1 MTDSAEIYRLL
12 HEYFGYE
19 HFRAGQQETIES
31 LLAGHDTLAVLPTG
45 AGKSLLYQLP
55 AYLLPGGVVIVSP
68 LISLMQDQV
77 DRLRQHG
84 EKRVVMLSSQLQGPA
99 RDQVLHSL
107 ASFRFIFAS
116 PEILTNPAVLAALY
130 RTPLS
135 MMVVDE
141 AHCISQWGP
150 DFRPEYLLL
159 RQIRQRIGQPRLLML
174 TATAT
179 PRVRCDILNKLGLD
193 HNQVHQVIRSV
204 NRPNIFL
211 VVNRVANPQAKDERL
226 LQLVASLPGPGII
239 YFASRKL
246 ATQMADWLREQTGL
260 VVAPYH
266 AGMSP
271 VDRFKIQQQFMNNQV
286 QIVCATSA
294 FGMGVDKN
302 DIRYIIHYHLPAN
315 LESYMQEI
323 GRAGRD
329 GQQSVAILLYA
340 PGDEGLPSQLT
351 AISLPSVDLLTQ
363 VKNHQLRPNVLG
375 DDQELFTFYLN
386 HGYQPAQIIAA
397 FKQRRRQQ
405 ALSLQRML
413 DYTSLKTCRRSFLLN
428 YFGEEAGDFPSPC
441 CDIDQQE
448 WRGELSL
455 PKSPRR
461 PASAE
466 QADWH
471 QRLRQL
477 FNQPS
482 E

>member
-1 MTDSAEIYRLL
+1 MTDSAEMYRLL
-12 HEYFGYE
+12 HERFGYQ
-19 HFRAGQQETIES
+19 HFRDGQQETIES

-55 AYLLPGGVVIVSP
+55 AYLMPGGVVIVSP

-77 DRLRQHG
+77 DRLRQQG

-99 RDQVLHSL
+99 RDQVLRSL

-116 PEILTNPAVLAALY
+116 PEILTTPAVLAAL
-130 RTPLS
+130 RRIPLS
-135 MMVVDE
+135 MMVIDE

-159 RQIRQRIGQPRLLML
+159 RQVRQYIGQPCLLML

-179 PRVRCDILNKLGLD
+179 PRVRRDILNKLGLD
-193 HNQVHQVIRSV
+193 RDHVHQVIRSV

-211 VVNRVANPQAKDERL
+211 AVDRVTNQQAKDERL
-226 LQLVASLPGPGII
+226 LQLVTNLPGPGII

-246 ATQMADWLREQTGL
+246 ATQMAEWLREQTGL

-286 QIVCATSA
+286 HVVCATSA
-294 FGMGVDKN
+294 FGMGIDKD
-302 DIRYIIHYHLPAN
+302 DIRYIIHYHLPTN

-351 AISLPSVDLLTQ
+351 AISLPSVNLLAQ
-363 VKNHQLRPNVLG
+363 VKNHQLRPAVLG
-375 DDQELFTFYLN
+375 DDQDLFTFYLD
-386 HGYQPAQIIAA
+386 HGYQPAQIISA
-397 FKQRRRQQ
+397 FKQRRQQQ
-405 ALSLQRML
+405 AISLQKML
-413 DYTSLKTCRRSFLLN
+413 DYASLATCRRSFLLD
-428 YFGEEAGDFPSPC
+428 YFGEEVDDFPSPC
-441 CDIDQQE
+441 CDIEQPE
-448 WRGELSL
+448 WMGELSL
-455 PKSPRR
+455 REAPAKPKNNQ
-461 PASAE
+461 

-471 QRLRQL
+471 QRLRRL
-477 FNQPS
+477 FNQS
-482 E
+482 EQ

>member
-1 MTDSAEIYRLL
+1 MTNSTEMYRLL
-12 HEYFGYE
+12 NERFGYQD
-19 HFRAGQQETIES
+19 FRDGQRETIES

-55 AYLLPGGVVIVSP
+55 AYLLPGGVIIVSP

-84 EKRVVMLSSQLQGPA
+84 EKRVVMLNSQLHGAA
-99 RDQVLHSL
+99 RDQVLRSL
-107 ASFRFIFAS
+107 ASYRFIFAS
-116 PEILTNPAVLAALY
+116 PEILTNPAILAAL
-130 RTPLS
+130 RRIPLS
-135 MMVVDE
+135 MMVIDE

-159 RQIRQRIGQPRLLML
+159 QKIRESIGQPRLLML
-174 TATAT
+174 TATAP
-179 PRVRCDILNKLGLD
+179 PRVRRDILKKLGLNRD
-193 HNQVHQVIRSV
+193 RVHTVIRSV

-211 VVNRVANPQAKDERL
+211 AVERVANQQERDERL
-226 LQLVASLPGPGII
+226 LQLVTKLPGPGII

-246 ATQMADWLREQTGL
+246 ATQVAEWLHEQTGF

-271 VDRFKIQQQFMNNQV
+271 VDRFKIQQQFMNNQI
-286 QIVCATSA
+286 QLICATSA
-294 FGMGVDKN
+294 FGMGIDKD
-302 DIRYIIHYHLPAN
+302 DIRYVIHYHLPAN

-329 GQQSVAILLYA
+329 GQQSVAVLLYA

-351 AISLPSVDLLTQ
+351 AISLPSVNLLTQ
-363 VKNHQLRPNVLG
+363 VKNHRLQPTVLG
-375 DDQELFTFYLN
+375 DDQDLFTFYLD
-386 HGYQPAQIIAA
+386 HDYQPAQIIAA

-405 ALSLQRML
+405 IISLQKML
-413 DYTSLKTCRRSFLLN
+413 DYLSLTTCRRRFLLD
-428 YFGEEAGDFPSPC
+428 YFGEEAGEFPPPC
-441 CDIDQQE
+441 CDADQQK
-448 WRGELSL
+448 WLGELTF
-455 PKSPRR
+455 PTPIDE
-461 PASAE
+461 PASGQ

-477 FNQPS
+477 FNQPAQ
-482 E
+482 

>member
-1 MTDSAEIYRLL
+1 MANSAEMYRLL
-12 HEYFGYE
+12 HERVGYQD
-19 HFRAGQQETIES
+19 FRDGQQETIEA

-55 AYLLPGGVVIVSP
+55 AYLLPGGVLIVSP
-68 LISLMQDQV
+68 LLSLMQDQV

-84 EKRVVMLSSQLQGPA
+84 EKRVVMLSSQLRGAA
-99 RDQVLHSL
+99 RDQVLQSL

-116 PEILTNPAVLAALY
+116 PEILTNPAILTAM
-130 RTPLS
+130 RRIPLS

-159 RQIRQRIGQPRLLML
+159 QEIRRSIGQPRLLML

-179 PRVRCDILNKLGLD
+179 PRVRRDILNKLGLD
-193 HNQVHQVIRSV
+193 REHVHTVIRSV

-211 VVNRVANPQAKDERL
+211 AVERVASQQAKDERL
-226 LQLVASLPGPGII
+226 LQLVASLPSPGII

-246 ATQMADWLREQTGL
+246 ATQVAEWLHEQTGL
-260 VVAPYH
+260 AVAPYH

-286 QIVCATSA
+286 QLICATSA

-302 DIRYIIHYHLPAN
+302 DIRYVIHYHLPAN

-329 GQQSVAILLYA
+329 GQQSVAVLLYA

-351 AISLPSVDLLTQ
+351 AIDLPSVALLTQ
-363 VKNHQLRPNVLG
+363 VKNHQLRPTVLG
-375 DDQELFTFYLN
+375 EKQDLFTFYLD
-386 HGYQPAQIIAA
+386 HDYQPAQIIAA
-397 FKQRRRQQ
+397 FKGRRRQQ
-405 ALSLQRML
+405 NISLQKML
-413 DYTSLKTCRRSFLLN
+413 DYIGLATCRRRFLLD
-428 YFGEEAGDFPSPC
+428 YFGEEAGAFPPPC
-441 CDIDQQE
+441 CDVDQRQ
-448 WRGELSL
+448 WQGELVF
-455 PKSPRR
+455 
-461 PASAE
+461 PAPPAGPVNGQ

-471 QRLRQL
+471 QRLRRL
-477 FNQPS
+477 FNQPRQ
-482 E
+482 